1 MPRQPTAVGTRL
13 QEVVS
18 CLRPAIVLLGDLSDA
33 FGTPFVPIISSTVD
47 ALTSAVETAKANKE
61 QCTGLLEQVHQLIV
75 AIVQLHVRSESTG
88 GTLAPGILRDIG
100 KFTETLQKIYTF
112 VEGQQGGNIFKRI
125 VHHRDLSGL
134 LKDCQAELRYAFDAF
149 KVIHP

>member
-47 ALTSAVETAKANKE
+47 ALIGAVETAKANKE